1 MLITKAIFE
10 RKLSEFDTRNC
21 VIEGIEL
28 MNGDEFEEFSSNIL
42 EDRDFIIERKEEMYK
57 DSMGQIHGLLALDM
71 ESGDG
76 ILIDSQGHKY
86 ARYTAFMPN
95 IKSYIEQQISIVAE
109 QIIREAAENTS
120 NGSWAIYFDEIE
132 ESHGLVVKENNGIGT
147 LLLDAIT
154 SRDEIA
160 EVEILDDCFDVTIY
174 LDYCSNLDEEIKLN
188 QSMDM

>member
-1 MLITKAIFE
+1 MLITKAIFG
-10 RKLSEFDTRNC
+10 RKLSGFDTRNC

-28 MNGDEFEEFSSNIL
+28 LNGNEFEEFSSNLL

-95 IKSYIEQQISIVAE
+95 IKSYIEQQISIAAE
-109 QIIREAAENTS
+109 QIIKEASENTS

-160 EVEILDDCFDVTIY
+160 EVEVLDDCFDMTIY
-174 LDYCSNLDEEIKLN
+174 LDYCRNLDEEIKPN
-188 QSMDM
+188 QNMNM

>member
-1 MLITKAIFE
+1 MLITKAIFG

-28 MNGDEFEEFSSNIL
+28 LNGNEFEEFSSNLL

-95 IKSYIEQQISIVAE
+95 IKSYIEQQISIAAE
-109 QIIREAAENTS
+109 QIIKEASENTS

-160 EVEILDDCFDVTIY
+160 EVEVLDDCFDMTIY
-174 LDYCSNLDEEIKLN
+174 LDYCRNLDEEIKPN
-188 QSMDM
+188 QNMNM

>member
-10 RKLSEFDTRNC
+10 RKISAFDAQVC
-21 VIEGIEL
+21 VINGIEV
-28 MNGDEFEEFSSNIL
+28 MDENEFEEFSNNLL
-42 EDRDFIIERKEEMYK
+42 EDRDFIIDRKEEMFI
-57 DSMGQIHGLLALDM
+57 DSTGQIHGLLALNV

-95 IKSYIEQQISIVAE
+95 IKPYIEQQISMIAE
-109 QIIREAAENTS
+109 QIIKEAAENTS

-132 ESHGLVVKENNGIGT
+132 ESYGIVVKENNGIGT
-147 LLLDAIT
+147 LLLDELT

-160 EVEILDDCFDVTIY
+160 EIEVLDDCFDMTLY
-174 LDYCSNLDEEIKLN
+174 LDYCSNLDEEIKSSQN
-188 QSMDM
+188 MNM

>member
-10 RKLSEFDTRNC
+10 RKISAFDAQVC
-21 VIEGIEL
+21 VINGIEV
-28 MNGDEFEEFSSNIL
+28 MDENEFEEFSNNLL
-42 EDRDFIIERKEEMYK
+42 EDRDFIIDRKEEMFI
-57 DSMGQIHGLLALDM
+57 DSTGQIHGLLALNV

-95 IKSYIEQQISIVAE
+95 IKPYIEQQISMIAE
-109 QIIREAAENTS
+109 QIIKEAAENTS

-132 ESHGLVVKENNGIGT
+132 ESYGIVVKENNGIGT
-147 LLLDAIT
+147 LLFDEPT

-160 EVEILDDCFDVTIY
+160 EIEVLDDCFDMTLY
-174 LDYCSNLDEEIKLN
+174 LDYCSNLDEEIKSSQN
-188 QSMDM
+188 MNM

>member
-10 RKLSEFDTRNC
+10 RKISAFDAQVC
-21 VIEGIEL
+21 VINGIEV
-28 MNGDEFEEFSSNIL
+28 MDENEFEEFSNNLL
-42 EDRDFIIERKEEMYK
+42 EDRDFIIDRKEEMFI
-57 DSMGQIHGLLALDM
+57 DSTGQIHGLLALNV

-95 IKSYIEQQISIVAE
+95 IKPYIEQQISMIAE
-109 QIIREAAENTS
+109 QIIKEAAENTS

-132 ESHGLVVKENNGIGT
+132 ESYGIVVKENNGIGT
-147 LLLDAIT
+147 LLFDELT

-160 EVEILDDCFDVTIY
+160 EIEVLDDCFDMTLY
-174 LDYCSNLDEEIKLN
+174 LDYCSNLDEEIKSSQN
-188 QSMDM
+188 MNM